1 MKNTIVRKKIIAISG
16 STRLRSTNHSL
27 IKAISELYV
36 GQLDVAI
43 FNGLSEL
50 PHFNPDDDTSQIGGK
65 VANFKQQLKRS
76 DGIIICTPE
85 YAHGVP
91 GTLKNAIDWTV
102 SSCEFSHKPTL
113 LITASTDGR
122 YGHKA
127 LLETLKVIEAKNI
140 DQLQLLIQF
149 AKTKINS
156 DNKIIDNK
164 TLEDVKEIMNR
175 FIETVNETA
184 SENGSEISIG
194 R

>member
-16 STRLRSTNHSL
+16 STRLHSTNHSL
-27 IKAISELYV
+27 IKAISELYAQ
-36 GQLDVAI
+36 QLDVTI

-50 PHFNPDDDTSQIGGK
+50 PHFNPDNDTSKIGGR
-65 VANFKQQLKRS
+65 VAEFKQQLKHS

-140 DQLQLLIQF
+140 DQLQLLIPF

-156 DNKIIDNK
+156 DNKIIDSK
-164 TLEDVKEIMNR
+164 TLEEVKEIINR
-175 FIETVNETA
+175 FIETIDESA
-184 SENGSEISIG
+184 SEMDKRSISDE
-194 R
+194 